1 MSLIRYQ
8 PLGGP
13 LFGRDR
19 GFAGFGN
26 LGRLHNE
33 INRLFDSYES
43 SDDGIPVADWT
54 PAVDVT
60 EEDKRYV
67 LHADVPG
74 VDPKDIEVTLEEG
87 VLTVRGS
94 RSDEKKET
102 SSDERGN
109 GYRRVERVTGNFFR
123 RFSLPD
129 TADADRISAETKN
142 GVLEVV
148 IPKQPK
154 VEPRRITVKG

>member
-1 MSLIRYQ
+1 MSLIQYQ
-8 PLGGP
+8 P
-13 LFGRDR
+13 LFGRNR
-19 GFAGFGN
+19 GIAGFGN

-43 SDDGIPVADWT
+43 SDDGMPVADWT

-60 EEDKRYV
+60 EEDKRYI

-74 VDPKDIEVTLEEG
+74 VDPKDIEVTLEDG

-94 RSDEKKET
+94 RSDEKKE
-102 SSDERGN
+102 EGN

-123 RFSLPD
+123 RFALPD
-129 TADADRISAETKN
+129 TADPDKISAETKN
-142 GVLEVV
+142 GVLEVI